1 MKKIIFTESQIKKVV
16 KRYINEASK
25 MYDEYLFGKYNSDI
39 DKIKRKGEKV
49 YNPSGFYSS
58 HEDDSYFD
66 TLNQD
71 KQAVKDR
78 DISYLGDWKK
88 TSNKTPYYDKFKD
101 SVDMGDDSTPARK
114 NPINTPAVDKK
125 IRSNEPTKSINST
138 KSIASPKIDKFKKLN
153 DDIDHYLGNIVL
165 DKQERNAD
173 SIKSAVH
180 YISSYNS
187 SFFPPIESH
196 VDYEMVDGDFKN
208 VMRIKNAPERI
219 KMLKDLI
226 NQTRDTLKLSSF
238 RLISAFKMKD
248 KVSDDRIIDLLNDVQ
263 FYKQM
268 LVYMERAKSK
278 AF

>member
-1 MKKIIFTESQIKKVV
+1 MKKVIFTESQIKNVLKQ
-16 KRYINEASK
+16 YINEVTEK
-25 MYDEYLFGKYNSDI
+25 YDDYVFGNYDSTI
-39 DKIKRKGEKV
+39 DKMRRKGEKV
-49 YNPSGFYSS
+49 DNNNSRFYSS
-58 HEDDSYFD
+58 YEDAGYFD
-66 TLNQD
+66 KLNQD
-71 KQAVKDR
+71 KQSVKDR
-78 DISYLGDWKK
+78 DISYLGGWKK
-88 TSNKTPYYDKFKD
+88 TSDKTPYYDKFKD
-101 SVDMGDDSTPARK
+101 SVDMSDDSTPARK
-114 NPINTPAVDKK
+114 NPINAPAVDKK
-125 IRSNEPTKSINST
+125 IRSNKPT
-138 KSIASPKIDKFKKLN
+138 KSIASPKIDNFKQLN

-165 DKQERNAD
+165 NKQERNAD

-196 VDYEMVDGDFKN
+196 VDYEMVDGEFKN

-219 KMLKDLI
+219 KMLKELI

-248 KVSDDRIIDLLNDVQ
+248 KVSDDRIINLLNDVQ